1 MACPLGSM
9 AYQTRPFGVML
20 FKNTFPGPGG
30 PMVLPMPMLDAANAG
45 NEEAVLAWLSHG
57 GHIDARAVDD
67 GVASGCTLLE
77 MAAVSGE
84 TSLVQLL
91 LRHGADPNVMD
102 TEDTKGNSALSMAAV
117 SLKSEDEARDIVQA
131 LLAAGA
137 SVNLE
142 TDFYTA
148 KMLKREVVAKLL
160 EEAYL
165 LQHDV
170 PRADW

>member
-1 MACPLGSM
+1 MAISRRAHQCARSERWGS
-9 AYQTRPFGVML
+9 
-20 FKNTFPGPGG
+20 
-30 PMVLPMPMLDAANAG
+30 
-45 NEEAVLAWLSHG
+45 
-57 GHIDARAVDD
+57 
-67 GVASGCTLLE
+67 SGCTLLE

-91 LRHGADPNVMD
+91 LRHGADPNVVD
-102 TEDTKGNSALSMAAV
+102 NSGKSALCRAAG

>member
-1 MACPLGSM
+1 M

-45 NEEAVLAWLSHG
+45 NEEAVLAWLSHR
-57 GHIDARAVDD
+57 GHIDARAVD
-67 GVASGCTLLE
+67 GGTLLVV
-77 MAAVSGE
+77 AAVSGE

-102 TEDTKGNSALSMAAV
+102 MDTNGNSALSMAAV
-117 SLKSEDEARDIVQA
+117 SSKSEDEASDIVQA

-137 SVNLE
+137 SVNLQ
-142 TDFYTA
+142 TVAALPSRYVR
-148 KMLKREVVAKLL
+148 REVRTA
-160 EEAYL
+160 L
-165 LQHDV
+165 LQTLLQTLLQV
-170 PRADW
+170 GAKS

>member
-1 MACPLGSM
+1 MAYPLGSM

-45 NEEAVLAWLSHG
+45 NEEAVLAWLSHR

-91 LRHGADPNVMD
+91 LRHGADPNVVD
-102 TEDTKGNSALSMAAV
+102 NSGKSALCRAAG

>member
-1 MACPLGSM
+1 MAYPLGSM

-57 GHIDARAVDD
+57 GHIDARAVD
-67 GVASGCTLLE
+67 GGTLLVV
-77 MAAVSGE
+77 AAVSGE

-137 SVNLE
+137 SVNLQ
-142 TDFYTA
+142 TDFRAA
-148 KMLKREVVAKLL
+148 KHQKREEVAKLL
-160 EEAYL
+160 EKGFL
-165 LQHDV
+165 LQHGV
-170 PRADW
+170 PVCDH

>member
-1 MACPLGSM
+1 MSL
-9 AYQTRPFGVML
+9 T
-20 FKNTFPGPGG
+20 
-30 PMVLPMPMLDAANAG
+30 VLPMPMLDAANAG

-57 GHIDARAVDD
+57 GHIDARAVD
-67 GVASGCTLLE
+67 GGTLLVV
-77 MAAVSGE
+77 AAVSGE

-131 LLAAGA
+131 LLAGGA